1 MQHNGSIEA
10 SERAEPEQLG
20 GVQLPDGAELLPAA
34 GGAPAAHEAPGH
46 GAQRGAAAAL
56 RR

>member
-34 GGAPAAHEAPGH
+34 GRAPAAHEAPGH